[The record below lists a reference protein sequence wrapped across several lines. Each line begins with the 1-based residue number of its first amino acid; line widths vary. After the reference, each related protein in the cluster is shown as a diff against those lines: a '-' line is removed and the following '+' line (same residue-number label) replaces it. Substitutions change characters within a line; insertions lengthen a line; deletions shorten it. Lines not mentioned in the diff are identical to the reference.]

1 MEAQK
6 TFFESKGL
14 ILRKI
19 ANVLWFF
26 LPLLVAVA
34 LMLAV
39 AGRTPEFPP
48 VEIVE
53 DACYIEEY
61 YEYSRETT
69 CSLEITFNQ
78 NVYEGSVTVVFYDEY
93 GWRLETLSIPLTNA
107 DYFSSYGTKMENTY
121 FSVEGKVD
129 SYEIIDYSDLQSAE
143 EESYKDNDSLY
154 NMAYVFIL
162 LMPLRCPY
170 ALPILITALFFNCKR
185 YRVNGHVII
194 VYTGRLRH
202 YIKVDG
208 KKYDQKN
215 ALISFSPITLN
226 AVLDTQERIEVYI
239 PFFTKRMTVRA
250 DGILVNPSR

>member
-1 MEAQK
+1 MKTQK
-6 TFFESKGL
+6 TFFESTGL
-14 ILRKI
+14 ILRKL
-19 ANVLWFF
+19 ANLLWFF
-26 LPLLVAVA
+26 LPLLVAIA
-34 LMLAV
+34 LMVAV

-61 YEYSRETT
+61 YEYLGETV

-78 NVYEGSVTVVFYDEY
+78 NVYEGSVTVEFYDEY
-93 GWRLETLSIPLTNA
+93 GWWLETLDIPLTNA
-107 DYFSSYGTKMENTY
+107 ESYSSYGTEMENTY
-121 FSVEGKVD
+121 FSVEGEVD
-129 SYEIIDYSDLQSAE
+129 SYEIIDYSELQSAE
-143 EESYKDNDSLY
+143 QENYNNTLY
-154 NMAYVFIL
+154 TIAEILLL

-185 YRVNGHVII
+185 YLVNGHVII

>member
-1 MEAQK
+1 MDTQK

-14 ILRKI
+14 ILRKL
-19 ANVLWFF
+19 ANILWFF
-26 LPLLVAVA
+26 LPLIVAIGLV
-34 LMLAV
+34 LAT
-39 AGRTPEFPP
+39 GETIETSP
-48 VEIVE
+48 VEIVD

-61 YEYSRETT
+61 YEYLQETT

-93 GWRLETLSIPLTNA
+93 GVELETLSIPLTNA
-107 DYFSSYGTKMENTY
+107 DYFPSYGTEMVNTY

-143 EESYKDNDSLY
+143 EESYNESRYEIVLF
-154 NMAYVFIL
+154 AAL
-162 LMPLRCPY
+162 LMIIRCPY

-185 YRVNGHVII
+185 YLVNGHEII
-194 VYTGRLRH
+194 VYTGRLQH

-215 ALISFSPITLN
+215 ALISLSPITLN

-239 PFFTKRMTVRA
+239 PSFTKRMTVRV
-250 DGILVNPSR
+250 DGVVANPSR